1 MLVISSYNGLNR
13 TLFRVL
19 SRKLTLVKNTSRR
32 VVITQISDRLLLLVT
47 IAAPLEQNSL
57 SLANASTDWGNCSTF
72 NFQVFIRFRHLVSH
86 LTAARGPS
94 KKIGITLPSSKL
106 TRMTGAIANQKDQ

>member
-13 TLFRVL
+13 TLYRVL

-47 IAAPLEQNSL
+47 IVAPTSGQSL
-57 SLANASTDWGNCSTF
+57 HPPCIMQQWIPKNPNEPSGSTPTQIVKKAHPKRD
-72 NFQVFIRFRHLVSH
+72 
-86 LTAARGPS
+86 S
-94 KKIGITLPSSKL
+94 KHAVEAG
-106 TRMTGAIANQKDQ
+106 RAQF